1 MADSRTRNTARNIA
15 AGIVN
20 RIVSIIFPFLN
31 RTVIL
36 WVMGAEYTGL
46 SGLFSAILEV
56 LSLAELGFNTAIV
69 YCMYKPMAEG
79 DREKVRCYLTL
90 IRKIYAIVG
99 AVILA
104 AGLCVTPFLTRLIH
118 GTYPETINLY
128 ALYLLYLL
136 NTVVSYFL
144 FAYKET
150 VLLADQ
156 RQDLTSNIR
165 TAVNVIRY
173 IAQFAALL
181 ITRNFY
187 VYVMLLVA
195 GTVVSN
201 VLIQR
206 CALKRYPDLICR
218 KKQRLQMPAEL
229 KRQVGALLLGRMGDK
244 FRNSFDSIIVSTLFG
259 LVATTVYGN
268 YFYIYSAVYGIMLAI
283 CNAMSGSIGNSIVTE
298 SVRKN
303 YDDMR
308 NFQFLFAWI
317 SCMCTACM
325 AAAYQPF
332 MRLWAGEELLLG
344 EGDMLLFC
352 LYFYLINMCSI
363 RNQYISGTGIWWKL
377 KGSYLIEAVLNLLL
391 NIVLGKIW
399 GVTGILLA
407 TVFTIF
413 AFNYVSR
420 THVLFQSYFIGMS
433 EGRFSLDQAE
443 YTAATLVSVLA
454 AYWICGQLTLRGIV
468 QVAACACISAAVSF
482 ALFGAAFVRTER
494 FGYAKRIFGKAFTC
508 RKR

>member
-187 VYVMLLVA
+187 VYVLLLVA

-229 KRQVGALLLGRMGDK
+229 KRQVGALLLGRMSDK
-244 FRNSFDSIIVSTLFG
+244 FRNSFDSIIVRAGCNDGLWELFLHLFG
-259 LVATTVYGN
+259 GIRDYACHMQRDEREHRQQHRYGERPKKLRRHAQFPVPVRVDFLHVYGVHGGGV
-268 YFYIYSAVYGIMLAI
+268 SAVHAVVG
-283 CNAMSGSIGNSIVTE
+283 GRG
-298 SVRKN
+298 
-303 YDDMR
+303 
-308 NFQFLFAWI
+308 
-317 SCMCTACM
+317 
-325 AAAYQPF
+325 AAAG
-332 MRLWAGEELLLG
+332 RGRHA
-344 EGDMLLFC
+344 
-352 LYFYLINMCSI
+352 
-363 RNQYISGTGIWWKL
+363 
-377 KGSYLIEAVLNLLL
+377 AVLP
-391 NIVLGKIW
+391 
-399 GVTGILLA
+399 
-407 TVFTIF
+407 VFL
-413 AFNYVSR
+413 S
-420 THVLFQSYFIGMS
+420 
-433 EGRFSLDQAE
+433 D
-443 YTAATLVSVLA
+443 
-454 AYWICGQLTLRGIV
+454 
-468 QVAACACISAAVSF
+468 
-482 ALFGAAFVRTER
+482 
-494 FGYAKRIFGKAFTC
+494 
-508 RKR
+508 